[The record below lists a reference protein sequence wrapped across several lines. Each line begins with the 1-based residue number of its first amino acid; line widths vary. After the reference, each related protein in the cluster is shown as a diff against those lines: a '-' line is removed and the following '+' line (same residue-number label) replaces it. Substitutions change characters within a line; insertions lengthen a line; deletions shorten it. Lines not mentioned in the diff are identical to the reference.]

1 MEFQYLLQGLVAVA
15 SRAEAVGR
23 AVKQRFK
30 DRMEQSAK
38 NLLPH
43 SISNRGDDQRA
54 ELARLLGN
62 ILSSQGEGIE
72 GTVLQIALQSREI
85 LDQISFKHFDADP
98 VDACCATV
106 AFDRLEG
113 GVQKWQGNP
122 PSEGVCFW
130 FGDGKQG
137 HDDFS

>member
-1 MEFQYLLQGLVAVA
+1 MEPQHPVERLMAVA
-15 SRAEAVGR
+15 SRAEPEGR
-23 AVKQRFK
+23 VVKQRFK
-30 DRMEQSAK
+30 DGMEQSAK
-38 NLLPH
+38 SLLPH
-43 SISNRGDDQRA
+43 SISNRGDAQRA
-54 ELARLLGN
+54 ELARLFGN
-62 ILSSQGEGIE
+62 ILSSQGQGIE
-72 GTVLQIALQSREI
+72 GTILQPPLQSREI
-85 LDQISFKHFDADP
+85 LDQIGFKHFDADP

-113 GVQKWQGNP
+113 GVQEWQGNP